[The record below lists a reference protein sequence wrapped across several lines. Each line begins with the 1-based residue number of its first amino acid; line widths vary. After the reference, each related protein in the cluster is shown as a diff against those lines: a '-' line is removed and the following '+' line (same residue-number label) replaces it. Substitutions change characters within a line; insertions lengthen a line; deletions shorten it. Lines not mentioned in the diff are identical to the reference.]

1 MPVFSFRWSLP
12 VKAELDQFKE
22 GLLQGMSLVEIQQN
36 HDLFL
41 PVFTSAGEKP
51 LTAGLY
57 FELGSYIYIKMSCIH
72 RNSSGTFC
80 NQAFW

>member
-1 MPVFSFRWSLP
+1 MIHFGLLS

-22 GLLQGMSLVEIQQN
+22 GLLKGMLLIDIQQN
-36 HDLFL
+36 CELFL

-57 FELGSYIYIKMSCIH
+57 FH
-72 RNSSGTFC
+72 
-80 NQAFW
+80 